1 MWVDEWTILRV
12 VSEDGVGSKVNDEIL
27 LCLTRKWRE
36 KVSIQQ
42 QAGTKEDKESAT
54 FLLFLCEF
62 SLNNTTTCRSR

>member
-36 KVSIQQ
+36 KVSI
-42 QAGTKEDKESAT
+42 
-54 FLLFLCEF
+54 
-62 SLNNTTTCRSR
+62 